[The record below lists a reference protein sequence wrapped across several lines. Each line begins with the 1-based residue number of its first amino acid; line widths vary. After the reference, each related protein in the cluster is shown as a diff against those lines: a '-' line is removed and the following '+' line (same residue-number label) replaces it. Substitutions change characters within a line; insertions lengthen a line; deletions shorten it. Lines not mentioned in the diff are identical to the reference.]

1 MPRACRHRSRLSW
14 SLWILFLGLTAAV
27 ACASHP
33 PTHDHDHDVDHPPLC
48 TDTSGPAM
56 LAPDR
61 STLFPHGGTFPLFS
75 KSLSSLVSLAA
86 PGAQMPFGL
95 PVWPWDLSQHDT
107 RTSVSP
113 PIFLVVLRQ

>member
-1 MPRACRHRSRLSW
+1 MLRARPHGSRLSW
-14 SLWILFLGLTAAV
+14 SLWIMFLGLTAVV

-33 PTHDHDHDVDHPPLC
+33 PGHDHDVGHPPLC

-56 LAPDR
+56 LAHDK
-61 STLFPHGGTFPLFS
+61 STLFPDGGTFPLS
-75 KSLSSLVSLAA
+75 LKSLFPLVSLAA
-86 PGAQMPFGL
+86 SGAQIRSGL
-95 PVWPWDLSQHDT
+95 PVWAGDLSQNDT

>member
-1 MPRACRHRSRLSW
+1 M
-14 SLWILFLGLTAAV
+14 FLGLTAAV

-33 PTHDHDHDVDHPPLC
+33 PGHDHDVGHPPLC

-61 STLFPHGGTFPLFS
+61 STLFPNGGTSPLS
-75 KSLSSLVSLAA
+75 LKSLFPPVFLAA
-86 PGAQMPFGL
+86 PSAQMPFGV

>member
-1 MPRACRHRSRLSW
+1 MPRARRHGSRFSW

-33 PTHDHDHDVDHPPLC
+33 PTHDHDAGHPPLC

-56 LAPDR
+56 LAHDR
-61 STLFPHGGTFPLFS
+61 PTPFPNGGTSSLSFKSLFP
-75 KSLSSLVSLAA
+75 LVSLAA
-86 PGAQMPFGL
+86 PGSQIPLGI
-95 PVWPWDLSQHDT
+95 PVWPGDLSQHDT

-113 PIFLVVLRQ
+113 PMFLVVLRQ